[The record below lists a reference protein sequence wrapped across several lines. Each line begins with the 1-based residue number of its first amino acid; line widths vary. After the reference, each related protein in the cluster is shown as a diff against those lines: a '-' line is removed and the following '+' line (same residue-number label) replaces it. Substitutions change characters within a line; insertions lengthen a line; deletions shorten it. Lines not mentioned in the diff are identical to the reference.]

1 MQTTDGYY
9 KDYVLPTVPGP
20 DAMSLAQVQS
30 DETVNIMNWVTGMM
44 DNHSAKFYIEFKADL
59 SIMHLTVPRSW
70 PEQPQRFPQVNLG
83 TSDELPLSEMA
94 IEDQEGKRVEELRV
108 VTRTSPDF
116 QYFLG
121 KEMERERLAVKRP
134 PTEIPEMLRPPPK
147 APPAPQQ
154 PVPPKPVMPK
164 QTPPVGQ
171 PVKAE
176 ARPAPKAP
184 PPVPLPPAPA
194 AGSAQNPWQDMNA
207 GKGAWKCDFGK
218 GAGKCGGKGPRD
230 RSLNL
235 SLHEIPVTFPDWDA
249 TNQSGCI
256 IAQAL
261 YYSMGR
267 K

>member
-1 MQTTDGYY
+1 M
-9 KDYVLPTVPGP
+9 
-20 DAMSLAQVQS
+20 
-30 DETVNIMNWVTGMM
+30 
-44 DNHSAKFYIEFKADL
+44 
-59 SIMHLTVPRSW
+59 
-70 PEQPQRFPQVNLG
+70 
-83 TSDELPLSEMA
+83 
-94 IEDQEGKRVEELRV
+94 

-121 KEMERERLAVKRP
+121 KEMERERLAIKAP
-134 PTEIPEMLRPPPK
+134 PPDIPEMLRPPPK

-164 QTPPVGQ
+164 QTLPVGQ
-171 PVKAE
+171 PVKAG
-176 ARPAPKAP
+176 APLAP
-184 PPVPLPPAPA
+184 QDPQPVPLPAPVQAAAPGPAPQPTTPQPVEAAAPGPAPA
-194 AGSAQNPWQDMNA
+194 AGSAQDARQDMNV
-207 GKGAWKCDFGK
+207 GKGAWKDDFGK

-235 SLHEIPVTFPDWDA
+235 SLHEIPVTYA
-249 TNQSGCI
+249 TNQEGCI

>member
-1 MQTTDGYY
+1 MHFLERLKEDVKFEG
-9 KDYVLPTVPGP
+9 VMFLPIR
-20 DAMSLAQVQS
+20 Q
-30 DETVNIMNWVTGMM
+30 
-44 DNHSAKFYIEFKADL
+44 
-59 SIMHLTVPRSW
+59 SW
-70 PEQPQRFPQVNLG
+70 PSQMQPFPQVNLD
-83 TSDELPLSEMA
+83 TYDESHLREALEDLRVKTLKR
-94 IEDQEGKRVEELRV
+94 IEELAAREALEELRR
-108 VTRTSPDF
+108 VT
-116 QYFLG
+116 
-121 KEMERERLAVKRP
+121 
-134 PTEIPEMLRPPPK
+134 PE
-147 APPAPQQ
+147 
-154 PVPPKPVMPK
+154 

-176 ARPAPKAP
+176 APLAPQDPQPVPAAPGPAPQPTTPQPVKAAAP
-184 PPVPLPPAPA
+184 GPAPA

-207 GKGAWKCDFGK
+207 GKGARKCDFGK

-235 SLHEIPVTFPDWDA
+235 SLHEIPVTYA